1 MQMIENT
8 EIACKASGPHMSA
21 IRNKARRILSIAMLV
36 ILMAACLSPA
46 ALAAS
51 FKAKINSS
59 SSSVYTRPSTSG
71 TRICRGV
78 KGVTVTVTDYSDGW
92 AKISYRGNTG
102 YMQIKYLDLS
112 SRITAYT
119 EKKCSVYRAASSSS
133 SKLGSLPRATA
144 VYVIGMDGSYCRIQN
159 KSGSVTGYIRTS
171 ELSTKKPSVEVES
184 DGKNE
189 SSSSGDKTPD
199 ISAIPSS
206 LRSTTSEYSSGMS
219 KSQRL
224 EYAIYLAQNQMGKPY
239 SSDANPPSSFDCALL
254 VHYCYDKAGFDIED
268 SSKTQGYDDSFEK
281 IEDTDDLKRGD
292 MVCFNTNSSDS
303 DLSDHTGIYLGKG
316 YFIHASSS
324 AGKVMVSRLDE
335 DGAYYNRT
343 FSWGRRIG

>member
-1 MQMIENT
+1 M
-8 EIACKASGPHMSA
+8 
-21 IRNKARRILSIAMLV
+21 RNKVRRILSIAMLV
-36 ILMAACLSPA
+36 ILTMACLTPA

-59 SSSVYTRPSTSG
+59 SSAVYTRPSTSG

-78 KGVTVTVTDYSDGW
+78 KGVTVNVTDYSDGW
-92 AKISYRGNTG
+92 AKISYQGNTG

-112 SRITAYT
+112 SRVTAYT
-119 EKKCSVYRAASSSS
+119 EKKCSVYRTASSSS
-133 SKLGSLPRATA
+133 AKLGSLPRATT
-144 VYVIGMDGSYCRIQN
+144 VYVIGMDGNYCRIQN
-159 KSGSVTGYIRTS
+159 KSGSVTGYIRSS
-171 ELSTKKPSVEVES
+171 ELSTKKPSVQVES

-189 SSSSGDKTPD
+189 NTSDSSTDKTPD

-206 LRSTTSEYSSGMS
+206 LRSTTSKYSSGMS

-239 SSDANPPSSFDCALL
+239 STKANPPSTFDCALL
-254 VHYCYDKAGFDIED
+254 VHYCYEKAGFEIED
-268 SSKTQGYDDSFEK
+268 SSKTQGYDDSYKK
-281 IEDTDDLKRGD
+281 IEDIDDLKRGD

-303 DLSDHTGIYLGKG
+303 DLSDHTGVYLGNG

-324 AGKVMVSRLDE
+324 AGKVMVSTLDE
-335 DGAYYNRT
+335 EGAYYNRT

>member
-1 MQMIENT
+1 M
-8 EIACKASGPHMSA
+8 
-21 IRNKARRILSIAMLV
+21 RNKVRRILSIAMLV
-36 ILMAACLSPA
+36 ILTMACLTPA

-59 SSSVYTRPSTSG
+59 SSAVYTRPSTSG

-102 YMQIKYLDLS
+102 YMQIKYLDLN

-119 EKKCSVYRAASSSS
+119 EKKCSVYRTASSSS
-133 SKLGSLPRATA
+133 SKLGSLSRGTT

-159 KSGSVTGYIRTS
+159 KSGSVTGYIRAS

-189 SSSSGDKTPD
+189 SASSSSGNKTPD

-239 SSDANPPSSFDCALL
+239 STDANPPSTFDCALL
-254 VHYCYDKAGFDIED
+254 VHYCYEKAGFEIED
-268 SSKTQGYDDSFEK
+268 SSKTQGYDNSYEK
-281 IEDTDDLKRGD
+281 IEDIDDLKRGD

-324 AGKVMVSRLDE
+324 AGKVMVSTLDE
-335 DGAYYNRT
+335 EGAYYNRT